1 MDVKNKDVRAAEGS
15 EKKGVDVKEKSAAFL
30 KSLFFG
36 TLYASFGYFLGGAV
50 LPYGAMPFGVAFLA
64 ASNRRVFYIYA
75 GLCVFAWQSQARLLL
90 FGVYTLVLLLRLAS
104 RIMID
109 TPWDKEKTRESGELT
124 LGQIYP
130 SLFSERLWLRAAS
143 AAVGAL
149 CIGIYRLSE
158 GGMMYYDMYGAIIST
173 VAAPLFV
180 ILISGMYLSNAGKY
194 RQLVGFIALS
204 FAVIYFLGELQLYGI
219 WVSAAGCLFV
229 TLYITKRGGAVLGII
244 SGGLLGIAVSID
256 LVPLFAFA
264 ALVAGMLFG
273 VSVSLA
279 VFGGSSVAVGWGIYT
294 RGLGILNGLASAIV
308 VASVVFVVWDKLFV
322 SDRSLSEKE
331 ETKKKAEGLSPEIL
345 SLREVERARA
355 EDTVRRMRSTGE
367 SFRSTSDMLFKI
379 SEKLRT
385 PGASDLK
392 QICDNAFDAS
402 CVSCENKN
410 LCWREEYRQT
420 SETLSEFCRTLQR
433 KGSLSIDD
441 GGEALISRCSR
452 LPDILSEI
460 NHNTFLHTRE
470 ILEGDRT
477 EVFALDY
484 SVVAELMDKTAELDL
499 SEYELD
505 STLAKKIKKEL
516 SSDGIDLL
524 SAAVWGKRKR
534 RITLFF
540 HEDTVLDENK
550 QRIYSILSEV
560 CPFAID
566 GGEINA
572 ERNAISFSEKETMS
586 VITAQRNLC
595 AQGEDKYCGDTS
607 GIFRSDDG
615 RFYSFI
621 SDGMG
626 AGREAAITSG
636 IVALF
641 IKKFLSGNCGC
652 ESVLKLINGFLRN
665 RGNGSIHECSATV
678 DIMELDLICGKAHF
692 YKSGAA
698 PTYVFRNGSL
708 LKLRSHTVPVGIIR
722 EIDTRQIDFDVSG
735 GDVIVMVSDGVTDGK
750 EECAWLFDLL
760 RSQGENA
767 SPERIADLIVKYAK
781 AEGATD
787 DISVLVI
794 KIA

>member
-1 MDVKNKDVRAAEGS
+1 MDVKKKDVRSAKSS
-15 EKKGVDVKEKSAAFL
+15 EKKDTEVKKKTAAFL
-30 KSLFFG
+30 ISLFFG

-64 ASNRRVFYIYA
+64 SADRRVFYIYA
-75 GLCVFAWQSQARLLL
+75 GLCVFAWQSQARVLLL
-90 FGVYTLVLLLRLAS
+90 GVYTLVLLLRLAS

-109 TPWDKEKTRESGELT
+109 TPWSKENSRESGELT

-130 SLFSERLWLRAAS
+130 VLFSEKLFLRAS
-143 AAVGAL
+143 AAAIGAL
-149 CIGIYRLSE
+149 SIGIYRLAE
-158 GGMMYYDMYGAIIST
+158 GGMMYYDMYGAVIGT
-173 VAAPLFV
+173 VCAPLFV
-180 ILISGMYLSNAGKY
+180 LLISGLYVKRAGKY
-194 RQLVGFIALS
+194 RQLISYISLA
-204 FAVIYFLGELQLYGI
+204 FAVVYFLGERQLYGI
-219 WVSAAGCLFV
+219 WIGAAGCLFV
-229 TLYITKRGGAVLGII
+229 TLYITKKGGTVLGII
-244 SGGLLGIAVSID
+244 SGSLLGLAVSLD

-264 ALVAGMLFG
+264 ALVFGMLIG
-273 VSVSLA
+273 ISVPLA
-279 VFGGSSVAVGWGIYT
+279 VFGGASVAVGWGIYT

-308 VASVVFVVWDKLFV
+308 VAAVAFVVWDRLFA
-322 SDRSLSEKE
+322 SDRAVADERE
-331 ETKKKAEGLSPEIL
+331 DKKKSECSPIEL
-345 SLREVERARA
+345 FPLREIERARA
-355 EDTVRRMRSTGE
+355 EDTVKRMRSMGE
-367 SFRSTSDMLFKI
+367 SFRSTSETLFKI
-379 SEKLRT
+379 SENLRT
-385 PGASDLK
+385 PGAADLR

-420 SETLSEFCRTLQR
+420 SEILSNLCETLQK
-433 KGSLSIDD
+433 KGSVSIDD
-441 GGEALISRCSR
+441 GGEALILRCSR

-484 SVVAELMDKTAELDL
+484 GVVAELMDKASELDE

-505 STLAKKIKKEL
+505 TSLAEKIKKEL
-516 SSDGIDLL
+516 FSDGIDIL

-534 RITLFF
+534 RIALFF
-540 HEDTVLDENK
+540 DADTALAENK
-550 QRIYSILSEV
+550 TRIYSVLSEICSFGIDEGRIDDDGRVV
-560 CPFAID
+560 C
-566 GGEINA
+566 
-572 ERNAISFSEKETMS
+572 FSEKESFS
-586 VITAQRNLC
+586 VITARRNLC
-595 AQGEDKYCGDTS
+595 AEGEDKYCGDTS
-607 GIFRSDDG
+607 GTFMSEG

-641 IKKFLSGNCGC
+641 IRKFLGGGSGC
-652 ESVLKLINGFLRN
+652 EGVLKLINGFLRN

-735 GDVIVMVSDGVTDGK
+735 GDIIVMVSDGVTDGK

-760 RSQGENA
+760 RSQGESA
-767 SPERIADLIVKYAK
+767 SAERIADLIVKYAK